1 MLLARLLSKI
11 FNNSKNG
18 IILID
23 SQGQKYIC
31 GKPNLNNPLTLKLL
45 KKNLNWKLVLNP
57 DLNFP
62 EAYMRGEIEI
72 TNGSLLDF
80 LNIIFE
86 QLGNKEISAYG
97 YFFKQIT
104 NAWKFITNYN
114 FPGKAKSNAQSHYDI
129 GGEKAESLYDLFLDK
144 KHRQYS
150 CAYFKSEDE
159 SLEDAQQNKIDYI
172 IRKLNLKPGHTVL
185 DIGCGWGGMVYEIA
199 RQTQTEITGI
209 SLSNNQI
216 AYCKKKAKEL
226 KLDNQ
231 VSFKLCD
238 YRQVKGKF
246 DRIVTVGFM
255 EHIGRKFMKT
265 FFKTLHKLMKE
276 DSIALCHT
284 IGSTEP
290 PGPVQPWIQKRIFR
304 GGVVP
309 SLSEL
314 IKPIQEIGLICGDI
328 EYINPFHYQKTLFL
342 WLQRFLKNKE
352 KAKFLYDKEFC
363 KMWEF
368 YLSSCSSS
376 FKFRDLV
383 VFQMQI
389 IKNFSALPSHRR
401 DYMYSKI

>member
-11 FNNSKNG
+11 FSKKNG

-23 SQGQKYIC
+23 SSEQKYIC
-31 GKPNLNNPLTLKLL
+31 GSPNMDRPLTLKL
-45 KKNLNWKLVLNP
+45 KKKHLNYSLVLNP

-62 EAYMRGEIEI
+62 ESYMRNEIEI
-72 TNGSLLDF
+72 LNGTLLDF
-80 LNIIFE
+80 LDAVFE

-97 YFFKQIT
+97 YFFKTIT
-104 NAWKFITNYN
+104 NAWRFITNYN
-114 FPGKAKSNAQSHYDI
+114 FPGKAKLNVQSHYDI

-144 KHRQYS
+144 RHRQYS
-150 CAYFKSEDE
+150 MSYFLSEDE
-159 SLEDAQQNKIDYI
+159 SLEDAQQNKIDHI
-172 IRKLNLKPGHTVL
+172 IKKLNLKPGQTVL
-185 DIGCGWGGMVYEIA
+185 DIGCGWGGMAFEIA
-199 RQTQTEITGI
+199 KQTQTEVTGI
-209 SLSNNQI
+209 SLSKNQI
-216 AYCKKKAKEL
+216 AYCKRKAKEL

-231 VSFKLCD
+231 VNFELCD

-255 EHIGRKFMKT
+255 EHIGRKFYKT

-290 PGPVQPWIQKRIFR
+290 PGPVQPWIQKRIFK

-309 SLSEL
+309 SLNEL
-314 IKPIQEIGLICGDI
+314 IKPIQELGLICGDI
-328 EYINPFHYQKTLFL
+328 EFINPIHYRRTLVC

-363 KMWEF
+363 RMWEF
-368 YLSSCSSS
+368 YLSSCASS
-376 FKFRDLV
+376 FRFRDLV

-389 IKNFSALPSHRR
+389 IKNFRALPSYRR
-401 DYMYSKI
+401 DYMYSNI

>member
-1 MLLARLLSKI
+1 MLFARLLSKI
-11 FNNSKNG
+11 FKEDG

-31 GKPNLNNPLTLKLL
+31 GKPDLKNPLTLKLL
-45 KKNLNWKLVLNP
+45 KKDLNWKLVLNP

-62 EAYMRGEIEI
+62 EAYMRGEILIE
-72 TNGSLLDF
+72 NSSLYEF
-80 LNIIFE
+80 LSLTFE
-86 QLGNKEISAYG
+86 NLGRKEINVYG
-97 YFFKQIT
+97 HIMRKIFH
-104 NAWKFITNYN
+104 AWRFITNYN
-114 FPGKAKSNAQSHYDI
+114 LPGKSKKNVKYHYDI
-129 GGEKAESLYDLFLDK
+129 GEELYDLFLDK

-150 CAYFKSEDE
+150 CAYFKKKNE
-159 SLEDAQQNKIDYI
+159 SLENAQQNKIDHI

-199 RQTQTEITGI
+199 RQTQTEVTGI
-209 SLSNNQI
+209 SLSKNQI
-216 AYCKKKAKEL
+216 AYCKRKAKEL

-231 VSFKLCD
+231 VSFELCD

-246 DRIVTVGFM
+246 DRVVTIGFM
-255 EHIGRKFMKT
+255 EHIGRKFYKT
-265 FFKTLHKLMKE
+265 FFKTLYKLMKE

-284 IGSTEP
+284 IGITEP

-304 GGVVP
+304 GGVGP
-309 SLSEL
+309 SLNEL

-328 EYINPFHYQKTLFL
+328 EVINPFHYQKTLLL

-352 KAKFLYDKEFC
+352 KAKFLYGKEFC
-363 KMWEF
+363 RMWEF

-376 FKFRDLV
+376 FRFRDLV

-389 IKNFSALPSHRR
+389 IKNFSALPGYSR
-401 DYMYSKI
+401 DYMYSNI

>member
-11 FNNSKNG
+11 FSKKNG
-18 IILID
+18 LIVID
-23 SQGQKYIC
+23 SIGQKYIC
-31 GKPNLNNPLTLKLL
+31 GSPNLDSPLTLKL
-45 KKNLNWKLVLNP
+45 KKKHLNYSLVLNP

-72 TNGSLLDF
+72 ENGTLLDF
-80 LNIIFE
+80 LNMFFE
-86 QLGNKEISAYG
+86 QLGSKEISAYG
-97 YFFKQIT
+97 YFFKKIT
-104 NAWKFITNYN
+104 NAWRFITNYN
-114 FPGKAKSNAQSHYDI
+114 FPGKAKSNVESHYQI

-159 SLEDAQQNKIDYI
+159 SLEDAQQNKIDHI

-199 RQTQTEITGI
+199 RQTQTEVTGI
-209 SLSNNQI
+209 SLSKNQI
-216 AYCKKKAKEL
+216 AYCKRKAKEL

-231 VSFKLCD
+231 VSFELCD

-246 DRIVTVGFM
+246 DRVVTVGFM
-255 EHIGRKFMKT
+255 EHIGRKFYKT
-265 FFKTLHKLMKE
+265 FFKKLHQLMKE

-284 IGSTEP
+284 IGTTEP
-290 PGPVQPWIQKRIFR
+290 PGPGSPWIRKRIFR

-309 SLSEL
+309 SLNEL
-314 IKPIQEIGLICGDI
+314 IKPMQEIGLTCGDI
-328 EYINPFHYQKTLFL
+328 EFINPFHYQKTLLL

-363 KMWEF
+363 RMWEF
-368 YLSSCSSS
+368 YLSASSSS

-389 IKNFSALPSHRR
+389 IKKFSALPSYRR

>member
-1 MLLARLLSKI
+1 MLLAKLFSKI
-11 FNNSKNG
+11 FKKKGG
-18 IILID
+18 IVLID
-23 SQGQKYIC
+23 SEGQKYIC
-31 GKPNLNNPLTLKLL
+31 GSPNLKKPITLKLL
-45 KKNLNWKLVLNP
+45 KKNLNWKIVINP
-57 DLNFP
+57 HLNFP
-62 EAYMRGEIEI
+62 DSYMRGEILIE
-72 TNGSLLDF
+72 NSSLYDF
-80 LNIIFE
+80 LNLLFE
-86 QLGNKEISAYG
+86 NLGRKEINVYG
-97 YFFKQIT
+97 YIIRKILHTWRFL
-104 NAWKFITNYN
+104 TNYN
-114 FPGKAKSNAQSHYDI
+114 LPGKSKKNVKYHYDI
-129 GGEKAESLYDLFLDK
+129 GEELYDLFLDK

-185 DIGCGWGGMVYEIA
+185 DIGCGWGGMALEIA
-199 RQTQTEITGI
+199 KQTQTEVTGI
-209 SLSNNQI
+209 SLSKNQI
-216 AYCKKKAKEL
+216 AYCKRKAKEL

-231 VSFKLCD
+231 VSFELSD

-255 EHIGRKFMKT
+255 EHIGRKFYKT

-284 IGSTEP
+284 IGTTAP
-290 PGPVQPWIQKRIFR
+290 PGPGSPWIKKRIFR

-309 SLSEL
+309 SLNEL

-328 EYINPFHYQKTLFL
+328 EFINPFHYQKTLLL

-363 KMWEF
+363 RMWEF
-368 YLSSCSSS
+368 YLSASSSS

-401 DYMYSKI
+401 DYMYSNI